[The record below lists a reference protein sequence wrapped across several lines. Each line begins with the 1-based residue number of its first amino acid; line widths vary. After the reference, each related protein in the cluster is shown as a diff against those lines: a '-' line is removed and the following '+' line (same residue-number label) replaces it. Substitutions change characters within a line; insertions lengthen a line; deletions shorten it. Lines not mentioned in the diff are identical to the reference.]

1 MLEPQETSYFSEPAA
16 ILDPRLFKSNKIQP
30 MVRSA
35 VMQLLFNHLDKYYTS
50 GNAWAHVWL
59 AGSGVSFQWAA
70 HRDPGDLDCLIGVD
84 YRSFRSSN
92 TQFMGLSDKEISQ
105 MLNEGFRE
113 ELHPI
118 SGEFLGSFELTF
130 YVNVRSNIL
139 DIKPYAAYSLT
150 DDTWT
155 VAPGT
160 LRVDVSPT
168 WNSAIENDRLQ
179 AIDILTKYQSAKTK
193 YEQASNEA
201 IKANARSE
209 MRIAMVQGAGLYN
222 SVHNGRSSAFSPAG
236 EGYGDFA
243 NYRWQAGKQSGVI
256 QALRS
261 LKSEMDAQDDA
272 LNKQTYGV
280 DLPDASTLIRRAATR
295 RFI

>member
-1 MLEPQETSYFSEPAA
+1 MLEPKETSYFSEPAT

-35 VMQLLFNHLDKYYTS
+35 VLQLLFNHLDKNYTAGS
-50 GNAWAHVWL
+50 AWAHVWL
-59 AGSGVSFQWAA
+59 AGSAVSYQWAS
-70 HRDPGDLDCLIGVD
+70 HRDPADLDCLIGID
-84 YRSFRSSN
+84 YRSFRQSN
-92 TQFMGLSDKEISQ
+92 NRFAGLSDKEIAQ
-105 MLNEGFRE
+105 TLNEGFRE

-118 SGEFLGSFELTF
+118 TGEFLGSFELTF
-130 YVNVRSNIL
+130 YVNVRSNIV

-150 DDTWT
+150 DDNWT
-155 VAPGT
+155 VVPEA
-160 LRVDVSPT
+160 LRIQVSPV
-168 WNSAIENDRLQ
+168 WNSTIEGDRIQ
-179 AIDILTKYQSAKTK
+179 AIDILTKYQTAKTK
-193 YEQASNEA
+193 YEQASNDA

-209 MRIAMVQGAGLYN
+209 MRIAMVQASGLYD
-222 SVHNGRSSAFSPAG
+222 SVHQGRSNAFSPTG
-236 EGYGDFA
+236 EGYSDFA

-261 LKSEMDAQDDA
+261 LKEEMDAQDEA
-272 LNKQTYGV
+272 LNKKTYGV

>member
-193 YEQASNEA
+193 YEQASNDA

-209 MRIAMVQGAGLYN
+209 MRIAMVQGAGLYS

>member
-193 YEQASNEA
+193 YEQASNDA